1 MQPFPPLSLMKYAY
15 PSLLALCAAALLTS
29 CGDDHDESSETPGGQ
44 QESAAAAGQSET
56 AGATLSAAATPS
68 AEASGGAAV
77 QADDKA
83 EGSDFAAAGE
93 SGTTADGSIGATMA
107 AAGAAVAVA
116 ADDDAD
122 PDALLAQA
130 DELLR
135 SNRAE
140 QQAQALPLL
149 RRAAEAGQT
158 EAAFRLGFCYAN
170 GIGTQPQADEAR
182 KWLSM
187 AAEKN
192 HPSALAHLGLLCDK
206 LSKDETVAAEALGY
220 YRRAAELGQ
229 VEAQVILAYKL
240 AAQPESQ
247 AEALE
252 WLRKAAAQKNDRA
265 LCALGVFTLEG
276 RGGLKADPVEAYR
289 LFEQAAEL
297 GSADGL
303 CNQAYCLERGLGV
316 KADPEKAVE
325 LYTKLLEKA
334 PLPQALYNLALCR
347 MDGRGT
353 EKDSH
358 AGVQLLVQAYN
369 AGHAEAA
376 CELARCCAAGIG
388 LQKNE
393 EQAVQILHEAARRG
407 SAEAQYT
414 LACCYREGKGVKKD
428 ETIAETYLKAAAAN
442 GHPKAVE
449 GLKAQ

>member
-15 PSLLALCAAALLTS
+15 TSLLALCAAALLTS

-44 QESAAAAGQSET
+44 QESAAAGQSET

-68 AEASGGAAV
+68 AEASGGAAS
-77 QADDKA
+77 QADDKSGDKA
-83 EGSDFAAAGE
+83 DVSNAAAAGE
-93 SGTTADGSIGATMA
+93 SGTSADGNADA
-107 AAGAAVAVA
+107 AKTPEEV
-116 ADDDAD
+116 D

-369 AGHAEAA
+369 AGHVEAA

>member
-1 MQPFPPLSLMKYAY
+1 MLRCLRPH
-15 PSLLALCAAALLTS
+15 LT
-29 CGDDHDESSETPGGQ
+29 TIVAWGG
-44 QESAAAAGQSET
+44 G
-56 AGATLSAAATPS
+56 GGWRPDR
-68 AEASGGAAV
+68 GGA
-77 QADDKA
+77 D
-83 EGSDFAAAGE
+83 
-93 SGTTADGSIGATMA
+93 
-107 AAGAAVAVA
+107 
-116 ADDDAD
+116 
-122 PDALLAQA
+122 
-130 DELLR
+130 
-135 SNRAE
+135 
-140 QQAQALPLL
+140 
-149 RRAAEAGQT
+149 
-158 EAAFRLGFCYAN
+158 
-170 GIGTQPQADEAR
+170 
-182 KWLSM
+182 
-187 AAEKN
+187 
-192 HPSALAHLGLLCDK
+192 
-206 LSKDETVAAEALGY
+206 
-220 YRRAAELGQ
+220 
-229 VEAQVILAYKL
+229 
-240 AAQPESQ
+240 
-247 AEALE
+247 
-252 WLRKAAAQKNDRA
+252 
-265 LCALGVFTLEG
+265 
-276 RGGLKADPVEAYR
+276 R

-334 PLPQALYNLALCR
+334 PLPQALYNLALGR

-369 AGHAEAA
+369 AGHVEAA

>member
-1 MQPFPPLSLMKYAY
+1 MQTFPPLSLMKYAY

-44 QESAAAAGQSET
+44 QEPSSGQSAAAEATPSAAAAS
-56 AGATLSAAATPS
+56 SAAATPS
-68 AEASGGAAV
+68 AEASGGAAS
-77 QADDKA
+77 QADDKSGDKA
-83 EGSDFAAAGE
+83 DVSNAAAAGE
-93 SGTTADGSIGATMA
+93 SGTSADGNADA
-107 AAGAAVAVA
+107 AKTPEEV
-116 ADDDAD
+116 D

-369 AGHAEAA
+369 AGHVEAA

>member
-1 MQPFPPLSLMKYAY
+1 MQTFPPLSLMKYAY
-15 PSLLALCAAALLTS
+15 TSLLALCAAALLTS

-44 QESAAAAGQSET
+44 QESSSGQSAAAEATPSAAAAS
-56 AGATLSAAATPS
+56 SAAATPS

-83 EGSDFAAAGE
+83 DVSNAAAAGE
-93 SGTTADGSIGATMA
+93 SGTSADGNADA
-107 AAGAAVAVA
+107 AKTPEEV
-116 ADDDAD
+116 D

-369 AGHAEAA
+369 AGHVEAA

>member
-1 MQPFPPLSLMKYAY
+1 MQAFPPLSLMKYAY
-15 PSLLALCAAALLTS
+15 PSFLALCAAALLTS

-44 QESAAAAGQSET
+44 QESASASGQSET
-56 AGATLSAAATPS
+56 AEATPSAAATPS
-68 AEASGGAAV
+68 AGESGGAAGK
-77 QADDKA
+77 ADDKA
-83 EGSDFAAAGE
+83 DDSDAAAAGE
-93 SGTTADGSIGATMA
+93 SGTTADGNAD
-107 AAGAAVAVA
+107 AVKTPEDV
-116 ADDDAD
+116 DA
-122 PDALLAQA
+122 DALLAQA

-170 GIGTQPQADEAR
+170 GIGTQPQAEEAR

-206 LSKDETVAAEALGY
+206 LRKDEAGAAEALGY

-229 VEAQVILAYKL
+229 VEAEVILAYKL

-276 RGGLKADPVEAYR
+276 RGGLKADPSEAYR

-303 CNQAYCLERGLGV
+303 CNQAYCLERGLGA

-347 MDGRGT
+347 LDGRGT

-369 AGHAEAA
+369 AGHIEAA

-393 EQAVQILHEAARRG
+393 EQAAEILHEAAKRG

-428 ETIAETYLKAAAAN
+428 KGIAESYLKAAAAN
-442 GHPKAVE
+442 GHPKAVKE
-449 GLKAQ
+449 LKAQ